1 MGPAPEGTAI
11 GALVVIGGSTASG
24 KSSLSLA
31 LARAI
36 EGVVVNADSQQLFA
50 DLPVLT
56 AQPTPQEQ
64 ALVRHRLYGV
74 LKADEQP
81 SVGLW
86 LDKMAL
92 VLAECRASG
101 RVPIVTGGS
110 GLYLHALLHGMPD
123 MPEIPPALR
132 HELRAWAAT
141 QPPQAIHAR
150 LAERDPLMAA
160 RLHPSDPQRLLRALE
175 VIEATGRS
183 LAEWQALP
191 KRKLALPG
199 PLIGFALLPPAE
211 LVNPRIE
218 ARLSAML
225 AGEAPREV
233 AALLERRPDALR
245 LPIAKVHGLREL
257 AAIRQGT
264 LAPAT
269 GRHSIAL
276 QVRHYAKRQRTWFRH
291 QLPELVPAPVVGED
305 PDILPAL
312 LTRLELLT
320 GS

>member
-1 MGPAPEGTAI
+1 MEERAI

-36 EGVVVNADSQQLFA
+36 GGVVVNADSQQLFA

-56 AQPTPQEQ
+56 AQPTTQEQ
-64 ALVRHRLYGV
+64 AEVPHRLYGV

-86 LDKMAL
+86 LDEMAL

-123 MPEIPPALR
+123 MPDIPPALR
-132 HELRAWAAT
+132 HGLRAWAAS
-141 QPPQAIHAR
+141 QPPEAIHAR
-150 LAERDPLMAA
+150 LAGCDPLMAA

-175 VIEATGRS
+175 VVEATGRS
-183 LAEWQALP
+183 LVEWQALP
-191 KRKLALPG
+191 RRRLPL
-199 PLIGFALLPPAE
+199 PEPQIGLALLPPAE

-225 AGEAPREV
+225 AGEVLREV

-257 AAIRQGT
+257 AAIGQGT
-264 LAPAT
+264 LAPEA
-269 GRHSIAL
+269 GRRSIAL

-305 PDILPAL
+305 PDVLPTL
-312 LTRLELLT
+312 LARLSPLI
-320 GS
+320 GA